1 MSRREVSTC
10 IVIRRRRHAECV
22 ATKVPNP
29 RWRTAYNWEIVVWQG
44 DYLFL
49 IRNLIEKDFKVRY
62 RNMSLGVLWSL
73 LNPLIMM
80 GLLTFIFTKIFAQP
94 HDRNFPLSVLCGLV
108 PLNFFTLAW
117 ATGTTSVLDNAP
129 LIKRVPVPRQVF
141 PIASVLSNCLHLL
154 IQIALLLGIILVF
167 GHAVTIYWLWLPL
180 LWGLE
185 ILFVMGLAMAFSA
198 VNVYVRDTRYVV
210 ESTNTVLFWLVPI
223 FYSFSAIPMRFRGIY
238 QINPVAALVL
248 MMRNVLLEG
257 HAPLG
262 STLIRLAIVS
272 VVMFATGL
280 FVFTKLKDGFYARL

>member
-1 MSRREVSTC
+1 
-10 IVIRRRRHAECV
+10 
-22 ATKVPNP
+22 
-29 RWRTAYNWEIVVWQG
+29 VWSG

-49 IRNLIEKDFKVRY
+49 IRNLVEKDFKVRY

-80 GLLTFIFTKIFAQP
+80 AVLTFIFTKIFAQANNR
-94 HDRNFPLSVLCGLV
+94 DFPLFVLCGLV

-117 ATGTTSVLDNAP
+117 VTGTTSVLDNAP

-154 IQIALLLGIILVF
+154 IQIALLLGIVLVF
-167 GHAVTIYWLWLPL
+167 GRGVNIHWLWLPVI
-180 LWGLE
+180 WGLE
-185 ILFVMGLAMAFSA
+185 ILFVMGLAFAFSA

-223 FYSFSAIPMRFRGIY
+223 FYSFALIPPRFRGLY

-257 HAPLG
+257 HAPLD

-272 VVMFATGL
+272 IGMFVVGWFIFG
-280 FVFTKLKDGFYARL
+280 KLKDGFYTRL

>member
-1 MSRREVSTC
+1 MW
-10 IVIRRRRHAECV
+10 
-22 ATKVPNP
+22 N
-29 RWRTAYNWEIVVWQG
+29 G

-49 IRNLIEKDFKVRY
+49 IRNLVEKDFKVRY

-80 GLLTFIFTKIFAQP
+80 ALLTFIFTKIFAQP
-94 HDRNFPLSVLCGLV
+94 HERNFPLAVLCGLV
-108 PLNFFTLAW
+108 PFNFFSVAW
-117 ATGTTSVLDNAP
+117 VTGTTSVLESSS

-141 PIASVLSNCLHLL
+141 PIASVLSNCLHMF
-154 IQIALLLGIILVF
+154 IQIALLLGIVLVY
-167 GHAVTIYWLWLPL
+167 GRGVNIHWLWLPL
-180 LWGLE
+180 IWGLE
-185 ILFVMGLAMAFSA
+185 ILFVMGLTLAFSA

-223 FYSFSAIPMRFRGIY
+223 FYSFALIPVRFRGLY

-257 HAPLG
+257 RAPVG

-272 VVMFATGL
+272 VVMFVTG
-280 FVFTKLKDGFYARL
+280 VFTFRKLKDGFYTRL

>member
-1 MSRREVSTC
+1 MWT
-10 IVIRRRRHAECV
+10 
-22 ATKVPNP
+22 
-29 RWRTAYNWEIVVWQG
+29 G
-44 DYLFL
+44 DYIFL
-49 IRNLIEKDFKVRY
+49 IRNLVEKDFKVRY

-94 HDRNFPLSVLCGLV
+94 HDRDFPLSVLCGLV

-117 ATGTTSVLDNAP
+117 LTGASSILENAS
-129 LIKRVPVPRQVF
+129 LVKKVPVPRYVF

-154 IQIALLLGIILVF
+154 IQIVLLLGIILVF
-167 GHAVTIYWLWLPL
+167 GRGLNIYWLWLPL
-180 LWGLE
+180 IWGLE
-185 ILFVMGLAMAFSA
+185 ILFVMGLALAFSA
-198 VNVYVRDTRYVV
+198 VNVYVRDTRYVI
-210 ESTNTVLFWLVPI
+210 ESTNTVLFWLVPV
-223 FYSFSAIPMRFRGIY
+223 FYSFALIPVRFRGIY

-272 VVMFATGL
+272 LVMFGTGL
-280 FVFTKLKDGFYARL
+280 FVFAKLKAGFYARL

>member
-1 MSRREVSTC
+1 MW
-10 IVIRRRRHAECV
+10 
-22 ATKVPNP
+22 N
-29 RWRTAYNWEIVVWQG
+29 G

-49 IRNLIEKDFKVRY
+49 IRNLVEKDFKVRY

-80 GLLTFIFTKIFAQP
+80 ALLTFIFTKIFAQP
-94 HDRNFPLSVLCGLV
+94 HERNFPLAVLCGLV
-108 PLNFFTLAW
+108 PFNFFSVAW
-117 ATGTTSVLDNAP
+117 VTGTTSVLESSS

-141 PIASVLSNCLHLL
+141 PIASVLSNCLHMF
-154 IQIALLLGIILVF
+154 IQIALLLGIVLVY
-167 GHAVTIYWLWLPL
+167 GRGVNIHWLWLPL
-180 LWGLE
+180 IWGLE
-185 ILFVMGLAMAFSA
+185 ILFVMGLTLAFSA

-223 FYSFSAIPMRFRGIY
+223 FYSFALIPVRFCGLY

-257 HAPLG
+257 RAPVG

-272 VVMFATGL
+272 VVMFVTG
-280 FVFTKLKDGFYARL
+280 VFTFRKLKDGFYTRL

>member
-1 MSRREVSTC
+1 
-10 IVIRRRRHAECV
+10 
-22 ATKVPNP
+22 
-29 RWRTAYNWEIVVWQG
+29 VWNG

-49 IRNLIEKDFKVRY
+49 IRNLVEKDFKVRY

-80 GLLTFIFTKIFAQP
+80 GVLTFIFTKIFAQ

-108 PLNFFTLAW
+108 PFNFFSVAW
-117 ATGTTSVLDNAP
+117 VTGTTSVLENTS

-167 GHAVTIYWLWLPL
+167 GRGVNIHWLWLPL
-180 LWGLE
+180 IWGLE
-185 ILFVMGLAMAFSA
+185 ILFVMGLTLTFSA

-210 ESTNTVLFWLVPI
+210 ESANTVLFWLVPI
-223 FYSFSAIPMRFRGIY
+223 FYSFAVIPVRFRGLY

-248 MMRNVLLEG
+248 MMRNVLIEG
-257 HAPLG
+257 HAPLP
-262 STLIRLAIVS
+262 STLIRLAAGS
-272 VVMFATGL
+272 VVMFGLGL
-280 FVFTKLKDGFYARL
+280 FVFAKLKDGFYARL

>member
-1 MSRREVSTC
+1 MW
-10 IVIRRRRHAECV
+10 
-22 ATKVPNP
+22 N
-29 RWRTAYNWEIVVWQG
+29 G

-49 IRNLIEKDFKVRY
+49 IRNLVEKDFKVRY

-80 GLLTFIFTKIFAQP
+80 ALLTFIFTKIFAQP
-94 HDRNFPLSVLCGLV
+94 HERNFPLSVLCGLV
-108 PLNFFTLAW
+108 PFNFFAVAW
-117 ATGTTSVLDNAP
+117 VTGTTSVLESSA

-141 PIASVLSNCLHLL
+141 PIASVLSNCLHML
-154 IQIALLLGIILVF
+154 IQISLLLGIVLVY
-167 GHAVTIYWLWLPL
+167 GRGVNIHWLWLPL
-180 LWGLE
+180 IWGLE
-185 ILFVMGLAMAFSA
+185 ILFVMGLTLAFSA

-223 FYSFSAIPMRFRGIY
+223 FYSFALIPVRFRGLY

-257 HAPLG
+257 RAPVG

-272 VVMFATGL
+272 VVMFVTGI
-280 FVFTKLKDGFYARL
+280 FTFRKLKDGFYTRL

>member
-1 MSRREVSTC
+1 
-10 IVIRRRRHAECV
+10 V
-22 ATKVPNP
+22 A
-29 RWRTAYNWEIVVWQG
+29 WRG
-44 DYLFL
+44 DYFFL
-49 IRNLIEKDFKVRY
+49 IRNLVEKDFKVRY

-80 GLLTFIFTKIFAQP
+80 GVLTFIFTKIFAQA

-117 ATGTTSVLDNAP
+117 VSGTLSVLENAQ
-129 LIKRVPVPRQVF
+129 LIKRVPVPRYVF

-154 IQIALLLGIILVF
+154 IQILLLLGLFLVF
-167 GHAVTIYWLWLPL
+167 GRPVTIHWLWLPL
-180 LWGLE
+180 IWGLE
-185 ILFVMGLAMAFSA
+185 ILFVMGLALAFSA
-198 VNVYVRDTRYVV
+198 VNVYVRDTRYLV
-210 ESTNTVLFWLVPI
+210 ESTSTVLFWLVPI
-223 FYSFSAIPMRFRGIY
+223 FYSFSVIPIRFRGIY

-272 VVMFATGL
+272 VAMFGTGW
-280 FVFTKLKDGFYARL
+280 FVFGKLKDGFYSRL